1 MDRALARGVSP
12 TATAR
17 APAAAPLLAVD
28 NLTVA
33 FPSRAGPRR
42 VVEDLSYALG
52 AGRTL
57 GVVGESGCG
66 KTVAALALLRLVPP
80 PGRIEAGAIRLDG
93 TEVTALDDA
102 GLRRL
107 RGQRIAM
114 VFQDPAAALN
124 PVYTI
129 GAQVAES
136 FRLHRAMDARAARAA
151 AVEMLAQVGIPDPRR
166 RAEAYPHQLSG
177 GMRQRAMIAMA
188 LACRPGLLIADE
200 PTTALD
206 ATVQAQILDLM
217 QALQD
222 AMGTA
227 IQFISHNLG
236 VVAAV
241 AHDVMVMYAGRAVEI
256 APAAEIFRRPL
267 HPYTRALLETLP
279 RLGARRARLPSIP
292 GTVPAAGTALS
303 GCRFAERCP
312 LADAACRAEEP
323 RLAERGGGR
332 HVACFKA

>member
-1 MDRALARGVSP
+1 VSLAEALPAV
-12 TATAR
+12 AT
-17 APAAAPLLAVD
+17 APLLAVE

-42 VVEDLSYALG
+42 VVEGLG
-52 AGRTL
+52 YTVAAGRTL

-66 KTVAALALLRLVPP
+66 KTVAALSLLRLVPA

-93 TEVTALDDA
+93 EEVMALDEA

-107 RGQRIAM
+107 RGQRVAM

-136 FRLHRAMDARAARAA
+136 FQLHRAMDARAAYAA
-151 AVEMLAQVGIPDPRR
+151 AVEMIAHVGMPDPRR

-188 LACRPGLLIADE
+188 LACRPALLIADE

-206 ATVQAQILDLM
+206 ATIQAQILDLM

-222 AMGTA
+222 ELGTA

-236 VVAAV
+236 VVASV

-256 APAAEIFRRPL
+256 APSADIFRRPL
-267 HPYTRALLETLP
+267 HPYTQALLATLP
-279 RLGARRARLPSIP
+279 RLGARRDSLPSIK
-292 GTVPAAGTALS
+292 GAVPEAGAAMR
-303 GCRFAERCP
+303 GCRFADRCP
-312 LADAACRAEEP
+312 RADAGCRAEEP
-323 RLAERGGGR
+323 PLADADRGR
-332 HVACFKA
+332 QVACFKA